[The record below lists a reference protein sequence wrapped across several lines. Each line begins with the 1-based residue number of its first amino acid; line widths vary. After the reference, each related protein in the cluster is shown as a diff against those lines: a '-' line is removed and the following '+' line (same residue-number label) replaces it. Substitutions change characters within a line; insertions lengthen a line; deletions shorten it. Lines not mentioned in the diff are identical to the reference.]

1 MTFIKANL
9 LAKWHLPDLLPHY
22 YNLKKKSDAGEILN
36 KALRTSAIKLKV
48 LSNNSLAYIILIYLD
63 TYTEAT
69 FRQYLEAFFNLEIKK
84 PDDFSMNEIRTA
96 LNRYPQ
102 NTEENPTVKEYIT
115 FALKN
120 PNLLGF
126 TISNITW
133 YLDNNNIE
141 ARQKRQINEQ
151 KEYNIQVDNVERQ
164 VETIFSN
171 IGRNS
176 QNIYKTF
183 LDNGYP
189 SLSETVA
196 LIRISLYLNSFDN
209 GNDVMVLNYEAFK
222 SLLYTYTSKDCL
234 SFANATVKLL
244 KKKPKQPRERHFSDD
259 DDDFS
264 GYNRS
269 WRDMDYW

>member
-1 MTFIKANL
+1 
-9 LAKWHLPDLLPHY
+9 
-22 YNLKKKSDAGEILN
+22 
-36 KALRTSAIKLKV
+36 
-48 LSNNSLAYIILIYLD
+48 LD

-141 ARQKRQINEQ
+141 ARQKR
-151 KEYNIQVDNVERQ
+151 
-164 VETIFSN
+164 
-171 IGRNS
+171 
-176 QNIYKTF
+176 
-183 LDNGYP
+183 
-189 SLSETVA
+189 
-196 LIRISLYLNSFDN
+196 
-209 GNDVMVLNYEAFK
+209 
-222 SLLYTYTSKDCL
+222 
-234 SFANATVKLL
+234 
-244 KKKPKQPRERHFSDD
+244 
-259 DDDFS
+259 
-264 GYNRS
+264 
-269 WRDMDYW
+269 